1 MVVLGDDPGARNV
14 RAAGLMAVNILP
26 YSLSPVVII
35 LAGVSGLPFL
45 FAAVMQV
52 GGMVGYLLL
61 LGSRYRSLL
70 SQGCVRDAVRRHLL
84 DVRRGG
90 PLLVLGAISGLD
102 YALFTYSTRFV
113 DVSVAAVLFEL
124 WPLFSVPLMAA
135 LTRRKGRYARITLGS
150 MLLLSGGFAGAAF
163 VVASQSGRFGGA
175 GVLPTF
181 DLALGASMAVLSAVA
196 VALAVCLFRW
206 SEDLV
211 ERLPGHARDSWGHL
225 DLELFAVAVAIVVA
239 DVFSFAMDAGVGLA
253 TGENLG
259 LVHMAVGLAFGL
271 FVYFLGSLA
280 WRAANIIAANLGVNA
295 LTYFTPILAL
305 GWLWVYSA
313 SGLPGHQEI
322 FAIARPEFLVIGSAA
337 IVSFNL
343 LIYFRD

>member
-1 MVVLGDDPGARNV
+1 
-14 RAAGLMAVNILP
+14 MAVNILP

-181 DLALGASMAVLSAVA
+181 DLALGASLAVLSAVAVA

-239 DVFSFAMDAGVGLA
+239 DVFSFAMDAGVALPLA
-253 TGENLG
+253 RTWVLSTWQLG
-259 LVHMAVGLAFGL
+259 
-271 FVYFLGSLA
+271 
-280 WRAANIIAANLGVNA
+280 WRSGCSSTSLGVW
-295 LTYFTPILAL
+295 LGGQPTLSPPIW
-305 GWLWVYSA
+305 G
-313 SGLPGHQEI
+313 
-322 FAIARPEFLVIGSAA
+322 
-337 IVSFNL
+337 
-343 LIYFRD
+343 